1 MKKTE
6 LQEFIE
12 ELEKLIKKAKKA
24 QKDGGGVQSL
34 GGEGNAGT
42 GNA

>member
-24 QKDGGGVQSL
+24 HKDGGVQSFS
-34 GGEGNAGT
+34 GEGNSS